1 MVESDT
7 CPNYICVCRH
17 TICQGITKSCINLYG
32 YTSAMAETSTAT
44 KRYAV
49 VTGANKG
56 IGLEICRQLT
66 SHGIVVVLTARDEE
80 KGLEAVQKMKD
91 SGISDNLVVFHR
103 LDVADP
109 DSIASLVEFVKTKFG
124 KLDIL
129 VNNAAISGAVLNP
142 DAFQRAFELSGRWPE
157 EAWKEIETQSFE
169 LAEQCIKTNYYGV
182 RGMVETL
189 TPLLQLSDSARI
201 INVTSKLGLLK
212 NIPNARVKGLLND
225 VESLTGD
232 RIDEIVEE
240 FLRDFKEGL
249 LTIKGWP
256 TQLSAYSV
264 AKAAVNAYTRILAKR
279 YPNFHANCVSP
290 GYCKTDLSSNT
301 GHFTAAEGAEGAV
314 RLALLP
320 DGGPSGF
327 YFYQNEM
334 LTYF

>member
-1 MVESDT
+1 
-7 CPNYICVCRH
+7 
-17 TICQGITKSCINLYG
+17 
-32 YTSAMAETSTAT
+32 MAETSTAT

-66 SHGIVVVLTARDEE
+66 SHGIVVVLTARDE
-80 KGLEAVQKMKD
+80 KRGLEAVQKMKD
-91 SGISDNLVVFHR
+91 SGISDDLVVFHQ
-103 LDVADP
+103 LDVVDP

-129 VNNAAISGAVLNP
+129 VNNAAISGVVLNA
-142 DAFQRAFELSGRWPE
+142 DAFQRAFELSGCWPDGE
-157 EAWKEIETQSFE
+157 EVWNEIETQSFE

-182 RGMVETL
+182 RGMVEAL

-212 NIPNARVKGLLND
+212 NIPNGRVKGLLND

-232 RIDEIVEE
+232 RIDEILKE
-240 FLRDFKEGL
+240 FLKDFKEGL
-249 LTIKGWP
+249 LKTKGWP
-256 TQLSAYSV
+256 TQLSAYTV
-264 AKAAVNAYTRILAKR
+264 AKAAMNAYTRILAKR

-290 GYCKTDLSSNT
+290 GYCKTDLSTNT
-301 GHFTAAEGAEGAV
+301 GYFTAAEGAEGAV

-327 YFYQNEM
+327 CFLQKEM

>member
-1 MVESDT
+1 MT
-7 CPNYICVCRH
+7 LLRH

-56 IGLEICRQLT
+56 IGLEICMQLT

-290 GYCKTDLSSNT
+290 GYCKTDLSTNT

>member
-1 MVESDT
+1 MT
-7 CPNYICVCRH
+7 
-17 TICQGITKSCINLYG
+17 
-32 YTSAMAETSTAT
+32 
-44 KRYAV
+44 
-49 VTGANKG
+49 
-56 IGLEICRQLT
+56 
-66 SHGIVVVLTARDEE
+66 
-80 KGLEAVQKMKD
+80 
-91 SGISDNLVVFHR
+91 SDNTSISCYVV
-103 LDVADP
+103 
-109 DSIASLVEFVKTKFG
+109 
-124 KLDIL
+124 
-129 VNNAAISGAVLNP
+129 
-142 DAFQRAFELSGRWPE
+142 Q
-157 EAWKEIETQSFE
+157 
-169 LAEQCIKTNYYGV
+169 
-182 RGMVETL
+182 
-189 TPLLQLSDSARI
+189 
-201 INVTSKLGLLK
+201 

-290 GYCKTDLSSNT
+290 GYCKTDLSTNT

-327 YFYQNEM
+327 YFYQKEM

>member
-1 MVESDT
+1 M
-7 CPNYICVCRH
+7 
-17 TICQGITKSCINLYG
+17 Q
-32 YTSAMAETSTAT
+32 
-44 KRYAV
+44 
-49 VTGANKG
+49 
-56 IGLEICRQLT
+56 
-66 SHGIVVVLTARDEE
+66 
-80 KGLEAVQKMKD
+80 
-91 SGISDNLVVFHR
+91 
-103 LDVADP
+103 
-109 DSIASLVEFVKTKFG
+109 
-124 KLDIL
+124 
-129 VNNAAISGAVLNP
+129 
-142 DAFQRAFELSGRWPE
+142 PE

-212 NIPNARVKGLLND
+212 NIPNAR
-225 VESLTGD
+225 
-232 RIDEIVEE
+232 
-240 FLRDFKEGL
+240 
-249 LTIKGWP
+249 WP